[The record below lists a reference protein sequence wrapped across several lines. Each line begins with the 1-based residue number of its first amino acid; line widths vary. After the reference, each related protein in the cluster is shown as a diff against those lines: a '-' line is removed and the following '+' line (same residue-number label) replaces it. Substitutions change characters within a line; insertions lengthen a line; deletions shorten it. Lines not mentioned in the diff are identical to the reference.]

1 MDFKI
6 FQNELK
12 NYNKYK
18 KSIRQLEEKID
29 DICYKY
35 CGVRGVSFDRQI
47 TTPNPSLTETKLIK
61 MSIELEEPQREL
73 DHTLLKI
80 QDIERNLSKLPNNI
94 REMALMLYADGYS
107 YHYVGVL
114 NGYSH
119 NGVYKLMRRE
129 IEKI

>member
-1 MDFKI
+1 MDYKI

-12 NYNKYK
+12 NYNQYK
-18 KSIRQLEEKID
+18 KSVREIEQKID

-35 CGVRGVSFDRQI
+35 CGVKGISYERVPS
-47 TTPNPSLTETKLIK
+47 TPNPNLTQAKLIK

-73 DHTLLKI
+73 DHTLMKI
-80 QDIERNLSKLPNNI
+80 QDIERNLAKLPQKV

-107 YHYVGVL
+107 YHYVGRL

-119 NGVYKLMRRE
+119 NGIYQMMKRE